1 MNNNSTNRGRK
12 LLKDFGIYTIG
23 VIGNRLISVLILP
36 FYTYFISNPA
46 DYGYYDLCLNVCL
59 TLIPITTLQ
68 MRESAFRFLLN
79 NHEEELMKKIV
90 TFIVRTLLISLSVII
105 ITSIVIYGL
114 SDMRFFVL
122 TVSMLISMT
131 LYDVWTQMMRGL
143 YGNNKYVACNIA
155 LSFLIFFFSVLF
167 VAILKMGVEG
177 IYLSMILSRVM
188 VLIYGELKIS
198 VIGSYFKFNISVKD
212 VAKDVLYY
220 AMPLIP
226 TTFFTSLIITCN
238 RFFIST
244 YVSTHAN
251 GIYAVAYRFTM
262 VMGSFALVF
271 YQTWQESAI
280 LQYHSKDRDAFFS
293 KVFNFF
299 LIVLTFVLI
308 SSSFLIKMNSWLI
321 ADEYMEA
328 MKYLYLIG
336 VAQFFS
342 SISSSFFELG
352 YQCSKE
358 TYREI
363 TSVVLALIVNLLLCY
378 LVVPH
383 YGVYGVVV
391 SNIFAYAILVIYR
404 YIDTRRYFK
413 IDMYRLNYFILLI
426 IPVGAL
432 LFSLNYGIVIDLIS
446 LIVLVI
452 LLLFITP
459 KELKKDVLHSIR
471 KK

>member
-1 MNNNSTNRGRK
+1 
-12 LLKDFGIYTIG
+12 
-23 VIGNRLISVLILP
+23 
-36 FYTYFISNPA
+36 
-46 DYGYYDLCLNVCL
+46 
-59 TLIPITTLQ
+59 
-68 MRESAFRFLLN
+68 
-79 NHEEELMKKIV
+79 
-90 TFIVRTLLISLSVII
+90 
-105 ITSIVIYGL
+105 
-114 SDMRFFVL
+114 
-122 TVSMLISMT
+122 
-131 LYDVWTQMMRGL
+131 
-143 YGNNKYVACNIA
+143 
-155 LSFLIFFFSVLF
+155 
-167 VAILKMGVEG
+167 
-177 IYLSMILSRVM
+177 
-188 VLIYGELKIS
+188 
-198 VIGSYFKFNISVKD
+198 
-212 VAKDVLYY
+212 
-220 AMPLIP
+220 
-226 TTFFTSLIITCN
+226 
-238 RFFIST
+238 
-244 YVSTHAN
+244 
-251 GIYAVAYRFTM
+251 
-262 VMGSFALVF
+262 
-271 YQTWQESAI
+271 
-280 LQYHSKDRDAFFS
+280 
-293 KVFNFF
+293 
-299 LIVLTFVLI
+299 
-308 SSSFLIKMNSWLI
+308 
-321 ADEYMEA
+321 

-459 KELKKDVLHSIR
+459 NELKKDVLHSIR